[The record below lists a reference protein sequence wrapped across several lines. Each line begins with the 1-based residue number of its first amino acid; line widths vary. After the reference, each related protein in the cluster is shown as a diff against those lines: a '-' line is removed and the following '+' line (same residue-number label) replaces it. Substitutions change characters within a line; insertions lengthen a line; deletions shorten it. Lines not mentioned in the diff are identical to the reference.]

1 MTGSSVQFSLLNT
14 TTVENLTRKA
24 KVYTLAIYMPR
35 PPDPNTIPPFQTITY
50 PLIRPA
56 SSTSYPTPSRTFA
69 ILHTKPGENPWN
81 LGPLGNFK
89 TVMGNHW
96 YDWLLP
102 IKYSPICNHDRGE
115 SDFPLGPAVDRLRKE
130 AGIALPRGDGNGGSG
145 ERRHRHSRRDSAI
158 DGRHSRSSRS
168 RRRGEGRR
176 HRDEEKANRVQPDGN
191 AVNGVVS

>member
-1 MTGSSVQFSLLNT
+1 MTGSSVQFTILNT

-35 PPDPNTIPPFQTITY
+35 PPDPNSIPPFQTITY
-50 PLIRPA
+50 PLTQPA
-56 SSTSYPTPSRTFA
+56 SNTSHPTPLRTFA
-69 ILHTKPGENPWN
+69 VLHTKPGENPWD

-102 IKYSPICNHDRGE
+102 IKYSPICNHDSGE
-115 SDFPLGPAVDRLRKE
+115 GDFPLGPVVDRLREE
-130 AGIALPRGDGNGGSG
+130 AGIALPRGDRGGDSG
-145 ERRHRHSRRDSAI
+145 KRRHRHSRRDSAN

-168 RRRGEGRR
+168 KPRGEGGR
-176 HRDEEKANRVQPDGN
+176 HREEEKTNGAEPH
-191 AVNGVVS
+191 ASTVNGVVS